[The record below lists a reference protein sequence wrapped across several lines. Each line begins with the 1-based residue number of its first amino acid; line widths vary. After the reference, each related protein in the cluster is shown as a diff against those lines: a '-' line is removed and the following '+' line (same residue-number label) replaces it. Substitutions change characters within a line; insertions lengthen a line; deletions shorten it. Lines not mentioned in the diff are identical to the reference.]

1 MLFVDFMVDSWVLF
15 HRLPTCRFLSTDLCV
30 GKSPRKHNICT
41 AFPQL
46 MNIQFILNVV
56 NLLANTDICKAFFGD
71 FFN

>member
-1 MLFVDFMVDSWVLF
+1 MLFVDFIVDICVLF
-15 HRLPTCRFLSTDLCV
+15 HCLLTCRFLSTDLRV
-30 GKSPRKHNICT
+30 GKSPQKHNICT

-56 NLLANTDICKAFFGD
+56 NLLANTDIRKAFLGD

>member
-1 MLFVDFMVDSWVLF
+1 MLFVDFIVDICVLF
-15 HRLPTCRFLSTDLCV
+15 HCLLTCRFLSTDLYV

-56 NLLANTDICKAFFGD
+56 NLLANTDIRKAFFSN